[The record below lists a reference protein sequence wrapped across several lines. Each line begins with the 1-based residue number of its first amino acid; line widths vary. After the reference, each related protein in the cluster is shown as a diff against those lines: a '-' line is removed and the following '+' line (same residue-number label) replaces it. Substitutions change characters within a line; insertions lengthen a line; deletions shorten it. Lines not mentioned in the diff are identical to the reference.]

1 MPTFTEEE
9 LKKHNKDSD
18 RVWVNFKNGIYDIT
32 DFIPSH
38 PGGNVILSGAGNSI
52 EPFWKIYAVHHTNE
66 TYELLEKYRIGNLKL
81 TENKPNED
89 DPFSGDPKRNPL
101 LAVLSLKPF
110 NAETPKELSVE
121 NLITPNEF
129 HFKRNHLPVPKIDLN
144 TYELE
149 IIDDLTKK
157 SYKFKLDDIK
167 SKYPIHTI
175 PVTIQCSGNKRKQM
189 NEFETVQGL
198 MWDVNAISTAGFINK
213 NFEKF

>member
-1 MPTFTEEE
+1 
-9 LKKHNKDSD
+9 
-18 RVWVNFKNGIYDIT
+18 
-32 DFIPSH
+32 
-38 PGGNVILSGAGNSI
+38 
-52 EPFWKIYAVHHTNE
+52 
-66 TYELLEKYRIGNLKL
+66 
-81 TENKPNED
+81 
-89 DPFSGDPKRNPL
+89 
-101 LAVLSLKPF
+101 
-110 NAETPKELSVE
+110 
-121 NLITPNEF
+121 
-129 HFKRNHLPVPKIDLN
+129 VPKIDLN

-167 SKYPIHTI
+167 SKYSIHTI